1 MSQRRAVFLDVDGTY
16 ALHGRVPDAHV
27 GAVRAARAA
36 GHKVF
41 LCTGRPV
48 SALPHS
54 LTAAGFD
61 GFVCAAGA
69 YAEIDGE
76 TIADVNFEPESAAAL
91 FALLDEHEVLYI
103 IENSRELLLRR
114 GAAHLMTRAL
124 GAYGGENAELRI
136 EIVDDLTDVPVAKV
150 ICFGGDRALTDII
163 APLAPAVAV
172 VPNSI
177 PDLGAGAGE
186 VFQAHINKAVGIR
199 AVIEELGM
207 SREQVVAFGD
217 GLNDLEMLEFAGLAV
232 AIEGSDPR
240 IIAAADHVIPGPER
254 AGLAAAFAELGLT
267 G

>member
-1 MSQRRAVFLDVDGTY
+1 
-16 ALHGRVPDAHV
+16 V

-54 LTAAGFD
+54 LTGAGFD
-61 GFVCAAGA
+61 GYVCAAGA
-69 YAEIDGE
+69 YAEIDGR
-76 TIADVNFEPESAAAL
+76 TIADVNFEPEAAAAL

-136 EIVDDLTDVPVAKV
+136 EIVDDLQGVPVAKL
-150 ICFGGDRALTDII
+150 ICFGGDRALVDII
-163 APLAPAVAV
+163 APLGAAVAV

-186 VFQAHINKAVGIR
+186 VYQSRINKALGIR

-207 SREQVVAFGD
+207 TRDDVVAFGD

-240 IIAAADHVIPGPER
+240 VLALADRVIPGPER
-254 AGLAAAFAELGLT
+254 AGLAGAFAELGLT
-267 G
+267 Q

>member
-150 ICFGGDRALTDII
+150 ARRRERSPAPRSEAMLCPVTRASPRRRRDII
-163 APLAPAVAV
+163 TVRSVTHA
-172 VPNSI
+172 
-177 PDLGAGAGE
+177 
-186 VFQAHINKAVGIR
+186 
-199 AVIEELGM
+199 
-207 SREQVVAFGD
+207 
-217 GLNDLEMLEFAGLAV
+217 
-232 AIEGSDPR
+232 
-240 IIAAADHVIPGPER
+240 
-254 AGLAAAFAELGLT
+254 
-267 G
+267 